1 MNLYAMKF
9 FSNAKFEAVPP
20 IPYCIDVLGRGMRS
34 LNVLFLKIVHSSTD
48 LKNGGW
54 EKGK

>member
-20 IPYCIDVLGRGMRS
+20 IPYCIDILGRGMRS
-34 LNVLFLKIVHSSTD
+34 LNVLFLKIVHSLTD